1 MALPGNAREPIG
13 ERIVEVPEDF
23 RLTELRD
30 PESGFVAY
38 VPPGSIRRGQM
49 LTHQGNSTLPCTA
62 CHGPNFKGGIGPAL
76 AGRSPSYLFRQLFD
90 IKAGTRR
97 GPAVVQMQPEVA
109 HLNNADMI
117 AIVAYL
123 ASLKT

>member
-38 VPPGSIRRGQM
+38 VPPGSIKRGEA
-49 LTHQGNSTLPCTA
+49 LTHQGNGALPCTA
-62 CHGPNFKGGIGPAL
+62 CHGLDFKVEVGPAL
-76 AGRSPSYLFRQLFD
+76 AGRSPSHLFRQLFD
-90 IKAGTRR
+90 IKAGTRN

-117 AIVAYL
+117 SIVAYL